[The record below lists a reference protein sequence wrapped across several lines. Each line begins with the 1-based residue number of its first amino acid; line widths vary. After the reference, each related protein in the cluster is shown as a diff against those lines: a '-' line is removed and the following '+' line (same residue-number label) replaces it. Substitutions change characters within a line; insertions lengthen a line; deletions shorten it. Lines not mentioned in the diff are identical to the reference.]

1 MNASARASD
10 LIMVASRL
18 VVLMEQEIAI
28 LHEMKVADIAEL
40 QPEKELLVRAYL
52 EHGRALEEV
61 PGQLATVAPAIK
73 QELQHVL
80 ERFRAAA
87 GHNERALRA
96 AHEVNARLVKA
107 VVNAALTAPRCKKTF
122 ARKRLNPLTPKDRSS
137 SLSSS
142 NLCFC
147 ASVRIE

>member
-73 QELQHVL
+73 QELQQVL
-80 ERFRAAA
+80 ERFRATA

-107 VVNAALTAPRCKKTF
+107 VVDAVNMKRGEAATYTSTGT
-122 ARKRLNPLTPKDRSS
+122 LNSRGAGDSRGSMPLTVDQR
-137 SLSSS
+137 L
-142 NLCFC
+142 
-147 ASVRIE
+147 

>member
-18 VVLMEQEIAI
+18 VVLMQREIAI
-28 LHEMKVADIAEL
+28 LHEMKVAEIADL
-40 QPEKELLVRAYL
+40 QPEKELLVRAYM
-52 EHGRALEEV
+52 EHCRALEEA
-61 PGQLATVAPAIK
+61 PGQLASVAPAIK

-80 ERFRAAA
+80 ERFRAAV

-107 VVNAALTAPRCKKTF
+107 VVDAVNMKRGEAATYTSAGT
-122 ARKRLNPLTPKDRSS
+122 LNRRGAGDSRGSMPLTVDQR
-137 SLSSS
+137 L
-142 NLCFC
+142 
-147 ASVRIE
+147 

>member
-40 QPEKELLVRAYL
+40 QPEKELLVRAYR

-61 PGQLATVAPAIK
+61 YAGRPEEHAARPLYEEIYCARGDIENRIKECQMALFADRTSAATMNANQL
-73 QELQHVL
+73 
-80 ERFRAAA
+80 
-87 GHNERALRA
+87 
-96 AHEVNARLVKA
+96 RLW
-107 VVNAALTAPRCKKTF
+107 F
-122 ARKRLNPLTPKDRSS
+122 ASM
-137 SLSSS
+137 
-142 NLCFC
+142 
-147 ASVRIE
+147 A